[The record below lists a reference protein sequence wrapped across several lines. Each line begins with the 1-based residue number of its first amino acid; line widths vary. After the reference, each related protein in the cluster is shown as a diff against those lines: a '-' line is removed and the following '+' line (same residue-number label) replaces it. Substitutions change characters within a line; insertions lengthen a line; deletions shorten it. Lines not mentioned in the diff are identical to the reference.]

1 MGVLT
6 NLLSA
11 KTDVDRSSN
20 DSNSVPSPKLRLLAG
35 RVIVRFVE
43 EPRES
48 AIVSPTPVRNGSLRV
63 GRESRETVSCG
74 LRSPPELSELV
85 RRDERYPFTLA
96 WCDWDSDTPAGINGT
111 CGLRPSDLA
120 SVAG

>member
-20 DSNSVPSPKLRLLAG
+20 DSNSVPSPKLRLLVG

-43 EPRES
+43 EPREF
-48 AIVSPTPVRNGSLRV
+48 ALVSLNPARNGSLRV
-63 GRESRETVSCG
+63 GRESREAVLCG
-74 LRSPPELSELV
+74 LRSPPELSEFV
-85 RRDERYPFTLA
+85 RRDERYPFTL
-96 WCDWDSDTPAGINGT
+96 T
-111 CGLRPSDLA
+111 
-120 SVAG
+120 